1 MPLLFV
7 IPGALRELAGNR
19 SEVRIEGTPRTV
31 SDALA
36 LLWTEHPAIRDRI
49 LTELGAVRPHINI
62 FVDGEDIRYA
72 GWLDAP
78 VQDDSE
84 ILLLPA
90 ISGGA

>member
-7 IPGALRELAGNR
+7 LPAALRELAGNR
-19 SEVRIEGTPRTV
+19 SEIRIAGTPRTV
-31 SDALA
+31 AEALA
-36 LLWTEHPAIRDRI
+36 LLWSECPAIRDRV

-62 FVDGEDIRYA
+62 FVDGENIRYA

-78 VQDDSE
+78 AHDDSE

-90 ISGGA
+90 ISGGV